1 MRFDTVAD
9 HDAGVTFLR
18 KYGKFGPFVTK
29 CPCTIL
35 GGRASRR
42 ATAQLGSDRASL
54 SRNHAW
60 SFSVTTVVSVAND
73 AGCRLLATRSFRTI
87 CTAPPAN
94 GPRAGLKPPSVC
106 HVRHEQNRRVV
117 SSTPLVLC
125 ANRPSRHLF
134 FAYVTV
140 CHGMS
145 PSVTDRLRSYSRV
158 MNGLPTEYVIRQTER
173 RSHAQPQRRSL

>member
-9 HDAGVTFLR
+9 HDAGVTFCGNTGNSVHSSLNALAR
-18 KYGKFGPFVTK
+18 SWEGEPPGEP
-29 CPCTIL
+29 
-35 GGRASRR
+35 RAH
-42 ATAQLGSDRASL
+42 LGSDRASP
-54 SRNHAW
+54 SRNHAR